1 MKVLFLGWCK
11 EGSHDKVWGVALH
24 SEATRITN
32 NYLFFWGRR
41 GKKLQYKAK
50 EISRYDVSLL
60 IAQKTNKG
68 YREFEPEEA
77 AEIHASLPKDIFKLA
92 LRAKV

>member
-1 MKVLFLGWCK
+1 MKVIFLGWCADEK
-11 EGSHDKVWGVALH
+11 HDKVWGVALH
-24 SEATRITN
+24 SEASRITN
-32 NYLFFWGRR
+32 HYLFFWGRR

-50 EISRYDVSLL
+50 ELSLYDVNKL
-60 IAQKTNKG
+60 IRQKEQKD
-68 YREFEPEEA
+68 YREFEPAEA